1 MRIRGLAM
9 SGGREVAISAV
20 FTALLV
26 VSILFLP
33 SVLLTSGRL
42 GPSSAK
48 EWPFLTAAKD
58 GGGYPV
64 SFAYLISA
72 STGDAE
78 RATRLLAAL
87 YHPANSYLL
96 HLDRDAPAEEHRRL
110 AELVSGQP
118 VYGRVGNVWIVGK
131 PNLVTYRGPTM
142 LSTTL
147 HAMAVLL
154 RVGRRWDWFVNL
166 SASDY
171 PLVTQDD
178 LMEAFSRLPRDLN
191 FIQHTS
197 HLGWKIKKRARPV
210 ILDTAL
216 YQADRSELLRPSPN
230 ITTNRR
236 GLPTAFKLFTVI
248 DGRTHVHAQGRR
260 GRCCRGAS
268 RSTAWWDGTTWR
280 GRCCSTT
287 PTSSPRRSSTS
298 RRWPATP
305 ASSGTPPSTATC
317 ISSGGTRRPSSTRST
332 SAPRTTAGWCSAAP
346 PSPASSGTATSCST
360 GSTGRSSS
368 ADRRPATTTT
378 LITMITP
385 PLALLLGT
393 AGSSSATAGGAPRGR
408 WGCAPTPGNPAGRG
422 PSSPALGQ
430 EGSGSFSTRCC
441 PEETSGSSSV
451 GDPPSTTSTWSNSD
465 DPIKCVMYIQK
476 ERKGIP

>member
-197 HLGWKIKKRARPV
+197 HLGWKIYAE
-210 ILDTAL
+210 
-216 YQADRSELLRPSPN
+216 RS
-230 ITTNRR
+230 
-236 GLPTAFKLFTVI
+236 G
-248 DGRTHVHAQGRR
+248 R
-260 GRCCRGAS
+260 GR
-268 RSTAWWDGTTWR
+268 
-280 GRCCSTT
+280 
-287 PTSSPRRSSTS
+287 
-298 RRWPATP
+298 
-305 ASSGTPPSTATC
+305 
-317 ISSGGTRRPSSTRST
+317 
-332 SAPRTTAGWCSAAP
+332 
-346 PSPASSGTATSCST
+346 
-360 GSTGRSSS
+360 
-368 ADRRPATTTT
+368 
-378 LITMITP
+378 
-385 PLALLLGT
+385 
-393 AGSSSATAGGAPRGR
+393 
-408 WGCAPTPGNPAGRG
+408 
-422 PSSPALGQ
+422 
-430 EGSGSFSTRCC
+430 
-441 PEETSGSSSV
+441 
-451 GDPPSTTSTWSNSD
+451 
-465 DPIKCVMYIQK
+465 
-476 ERKGIP
+476 

>member
-1 MRIRGLAM
+1 MRIRGLPM
-9 SGGREVAISAV
+9 RGGREVAISAV

-33 SVLLTSGRL
+33 WILLTSGRL

-48 EWPFLTAAKD
+48 EWPFLAAAKD

-78 RATRLLAAL
+78 RAARLLAAL

-96 HLDRDAPAEEHRRL
+96 HLDREAPAEEHRRL

-216 YQADRSELLRPSPN
+216 YEADRSELLRPSPN

-236 GLPTAFKLFTVI
+236 GLPTAFKLFTGSAWTMLSRGFAEYCVVGW
-248 DGRTHVHAQGRR
+248 DNLARTLLLYHANLV
-260 GRCCRGAS
+260 
-268 RSTAWWDGTTWR
+268 
-280 GRCCSTT
+280 
-287 PTSSPRRSSTS
+287 SSPEFYFQTVACNS
-298 RRWPATP
+298 REFRNATVNSDLHFIRWD
-305 ASSGTPPSTATC
+305 TPPKQHPLYLGPKDYRRMVL
-317 ISSGGTRRPSSTRST
+317 SSAAFARKFRDGDLVLDRIDREILKRRPPPHDHDHDDPAA
-332 SAPRTTAGWCSAAP
+332 SASASAARHGGRFFSYGGWCSERKVGLCSNP
-346 PSPASSGTATSCST
+346 WEPSRKGAIKPG
-360 GSTGRSSS
+360 
-368 ADRRPATTTT
+368 
-378 LITMITP
+378 
-385 PLALLLGT
+385 
-393 AGSSSATAGGAPRGR
+393 AGSRRLRVMLNKMLSGR
-408 WGCAPTPGNPAGRG
+408 N
-422 PSSPALGQ
+422 
-430 EGSGSFSTRCC
+430 F
-441 PEETSGSSSV
+441 
-451 GDPPSTTSTWSNSD
+451 
-465 DPIKCVMYIQK
+465 
-476 ERKGIP
+476 RKQQCR

>member
-236 GLPTAFKLFTVI
+236 GLPTAFKLFTGSAWTMLSRRFAKYCVVGW
-248 DGRTHVHAQGRR
+248 DNLARTLLLYHANLV
-260 GRCCRGAS
+260 
-268 RSTAWWDGTTWR
+268 
-280 GRCCSTT
+280 
-287 PTSSPRRSSTS
+287 SSPEFYFQTVACNS
-298 RRWPATP
+298 REFRNATVNSDLHFIRWD
-305 ASSGTPPSTATC
+305 TPPKQHPLYLGPKDYRRMVL
-317 ISSGGTRRPSSTRST
+317 SSAAFARKFRDGDFVLDRIDREILKRRPPPRDDDDVDHDDHAASG
-332 SAPRTTAGWCSAAP
+332 SAARHGGQFFSYGGWCSEGEVGLCSNP
-346 PSPASSGTATSCST
+346 WEPSRKGAIKPG
-360 GSTGRSSS
+360 
-368 ADRRPATTTT
+368 
-378 LITMITP
+378 
-385 PLALLLGT
+385 
-393 AGSSSATAGGAPRGR
+393 AGSRRLRVILNKMLSGR
-408 WGCAPTPGNPAGRG
+408 N
-422 PSSPALGQ
+422 
-430 EGSGSFSTRCC
+430 F
-441 PEETSGSSSV
+441 
-451 GDPPSTTSTWSNSD
+451 
-465 DPIKCVMYIQK
+465 
-476 ERKGIP
+476 RKQQ

>member
-1 MRIRGLAM
+1 RGLAM
-9 SGGREVAISAV
+9 SGGREVAIAAV

-48 EWPFLTAAKD
+48 EWPFLAAAKD

-78 RATRLLAAL
+78 RAARLLAAL

-96 HLDRDAPAEEHRRL
+96 HLDREAPAEEHRRL
-110 AELVSGQP
+110 AGLVSGQP

-216 YQADRSELLRPSPN
+216 YEADRSELLRPSPN

-236 GLPTAFKLFTVI
+236 GLPTAFKLFTGSAWTMLSRRFAEYCVVGW
-248 DGRTHVHAQGRR
+248 DNLARTLLLYHANLV
-260 GRCCRGAS
+260 
-268 RSTAWWDGTTWR
+268 
-280 GRCCSTT
+280 
-287 PTSSPRRSSTS
+287 SSPEFYFQTVACNS
-298 RRWPATP
+298 REFRNATVNSDLHFIRWD
-305 ASSGTPPSTATC
+305 TPPKQHPLYLGPKDYRRMVL
-317 ISSGGTRRPSSTRST
+317 SSAAFARKFRDADLVLDRIDREILKRRPPPFFSYG
-332 SAPRTTAGWCSAAP
+332 GWCSEGVVGLCSNP
-346 PSPASSGTATSCST
+346 WEPSRKGAIKPG
-360 GSTGRSSS
+360 
-368 ADRRPATTTT
+368 
-378 LITMITP
+378 
-385 PLALLLGT
+385 
-393 AGSSSATAGGAPRGR
+393 AGSRR
-408 WGCAPTPGNPAGRG
+408 LR
-422 PSSPALGQ
+422 
-430 EGSGSFSTRCC
+430 
-441 PEETSGSSSV
+441 
-451 GDPPSTTSTWSNSD
+451 
-465 DPIKCVMYIQK
+465 
-476 ERKGIP
+476 

>member
-1 MRIRGLAM
+1 GLAM
-9 SGGREVAISAV
+9 SGGREVAIAAV

-48 EWPFLTAAKD
+48 EWPFLAAAKD

-78 RATRLLAAL
+78 RAARLLAAL

-96 HLDRDAPAEEHRRL
+96 HLDREAPAEEHRRL
-110 AELVSGQP
+110 AGLVSGQP

-216 YQADRSELLRPSPN
+216 YEADRSELLRPSPN

-236 GLPTAFKLFTVI
+236 GLPTAFKLFTGSAWTMLSRRFAEYCVVGW
-248 DGRTHVHAQGRR
+248 DNLARTLLLYHANLV
-260 GRCCRGAS
+260 
-268 RSTAWWDGTTWR
+268 
-280 GRCCSTT
+280 
-287 PTSSPRRSSTS
+287 SSPEFYFQTVACNS
-298 RRWPATP
+298 REFRNATVNSDLHFIRWD
-305 ASSGTPPSTATC
+305 TPPKQHPLYLGPKDYRRMVL
-317 ISSGGTRRPSSTRST
+317 SSAAFARKFRDADLVLDRIDREILKRRPPHGGQFFSYG
-332 SAPRTTAGWCSAAP
+332 GWCSEGVVGLCSNP
-346 PSPASSGTATSCST
+346 WEPSRKGAIKPG
-360 GSTGRSSS
+360 
-368 ADRRPATTTT
+368 
-378 LITMITP
+378 
-385 PLALLLGT
+385 
-393 AGSSSATAGGAPRGR
+393 AGSRRLRVMLNKMLSGR
-408 WGCAPTPGNPAGRG
+408 N
-422 PSSPALGQ
+422 
-430 EGSGSFSTRCC
+430 F
-441 PEETSGSSSV
+441 
-451 GDPPSTTSTWSNSD
+451 
-465 DPIKCVMYIQK
+465 
-476 ERKGIP
+476 RKQQCR